1 MARCD
6 YNGAARL
13 GKYLCRSRINKFA
26 RQRLAGWERK
36 WLFYV
41 KSAVDDNTV
50 SMLASRLFK
59 ATRSPLLRSFA
70 APAGAPGAA
79 KKRVVLFPGHGIGP
93 EITESVLKIFDTL
106 KSSRA

>member
-1 MARCD
+1 MAGRV
-6 YNGAARL
+6 
-13 GKYLCRSRINKFA
+13 
-26 RQRLAGWERK
+26 E

-41 KSAVDDNTV
+41 ISLSVDNT
-50 SMLASRLFK
+50 SMLASRLMK
-59 ATRSPLLRSFA
+59 TARRTLLRSFT
-70 APAGAPGAA
+70 APAGGPGAA